1 MKEIR
6 AAVNGFLNGEPLKL
20 PKVKASELFKNSA
33 CQLTVKMIPHWYNS
47 NKNNLNWDITDLKA
61 LQKDYKKIGA
71 LDKSEMLNSLIKIV
85 QTANKS

>member
-1 MKEIR
+1 
-6 AAVNGFLNGEPLKL
+6 
-20 PKVKASELFKNSA
+20 
-33 CQLTVKMIPHWYNS
+33 MIPQWYNN
-47 NKNNLNWDITDLKA
+47 NKNNLIWDITDLKA